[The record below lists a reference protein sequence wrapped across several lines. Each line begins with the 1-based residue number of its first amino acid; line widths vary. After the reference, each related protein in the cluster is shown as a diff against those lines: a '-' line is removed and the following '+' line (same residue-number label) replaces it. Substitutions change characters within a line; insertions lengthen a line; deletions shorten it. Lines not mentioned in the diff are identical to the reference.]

1 MKHVEV
7 VCALIQNEE
16 GKIFCCQRGPGRALA
31 YKWEFPGGKIEQN
44 ETQEEAL
51 IREIKEELKSDVEVI
66 RYIGVSKHEYV
77 DLEKPF
83 SITMYAY
90 LCTVIVSPGLPTKV
104 VSIFAIGLNL
114 IFLGSFADTMS
125 AINSGFTKFANFV
138 CAFSI
143 IFVYLSFS

>member
-7 VCALIQNEE
+7 VCALIQNKE

-31 YKWEFPGGKIEQN
+31 NKWEFPGGKIEQN

-51 IREIKEELKSDVEVI
+51 IREIKEELKSDIEVI
-66 RYIGVSKHEYV
+66 RYIGVSNHEYV

-90 LCTVIVSPGLPTKV
+90 LCKLVNGDLELTEHINSCYADINEMKLMD
-104 VSIFAIGLNL
+104 FAAADIPLINL
-114 IFLGSFADTMS
+114 I
-125 AINSGFTKFANFV
+125 
-138 CAFSI
+138 
-143 IFVYLSFS
+143 

>member
-31 YKWEFPGGKIEQN
+31 NKWEFPGGKIEQN
-44 ETQEEAL
+44 ETQKEAL
-51 IREIKEELKSDVEVI
+51 IREIKEELKSDIEVI
-66 RYIGVSKHEYV
+66 RYIGVSNHEYA

-90 LCTVIVSPGLPTKV
+90 LCKLVNG
-104 VSIFAIGLNL
+104 NL
-114 IFLGSFADTMS
+114 ELTEH
-125 AINSGFTKFANFV
+125 INSCYADVNEMKLMDFAT
-138 CAFSI
+138 ADIPLISMI
-143 IFVYLSFS
+143 EISK

>member
-16 GKIFCCQRGPGRALA
+16 CKIFCCQRGPGRALA

-51 IREIKEELKSDVEVI
+51 VREIKEELKSDIEVV
-66 RYIGVSKHEYV
+66 RYLGVSKHEYA

-83 SITMYAY
+83 SITMYAF
-90 LCTVIVSPGLPTKV
+90 LCKLINGDLELTEHVGSCWATMDEMKKMD
-104 VSIFAIGLNL
+104 FASADIPL
-114 IFLGSFADTMS
+114 INM
-125 AINSGFTKFANFV
+125 IK
-138 CAFSI
+138 
-143 IFVYLSFS
+143 

>member
-51 IREIKEELKSDVEVI
+51 IREIKEELKSDIEVI

-90 LCTVIVSPGLPTKV
+90 LCKLING
-104 VSIFAIGLNL
+104 NL
-114 IFLGSFADTMS
+114 ELTEH
-125 AINSGFTKFANFV
+125 INSCYADVNEMKLMDFA
-138 CAFSI
+138 AADIPLISMI
-143 IFVYLSFS
+143 EISK

>member
-51 IREIKEELKSDVEVI
+51 IREIKEELKSDIEVI

-90 LCTVIVSPGLPTKV
+90 LCKLINGNLELTEHIDSCYADVNEMKIMD
-104 VSIFAIGLNL
+104 FAAADIPL
-114 IFLGSFADTMS
+114 IDA
-125 AINSGFTKFANFV
+125 V
-138 CAFSI
+138 
-143 IFVYLSFS
+143 